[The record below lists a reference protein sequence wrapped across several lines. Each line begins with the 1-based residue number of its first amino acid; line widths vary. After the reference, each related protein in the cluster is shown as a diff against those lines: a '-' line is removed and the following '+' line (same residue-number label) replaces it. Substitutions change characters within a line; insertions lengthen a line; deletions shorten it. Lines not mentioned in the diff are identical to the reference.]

1 MKLVK
6 KNIIPSILEAIGLE
20 IIIFVMKLGATG
32 SIFTLW
38 VHVIT
43 ILASFAGFLLINIG
57 IEKHLR
63 DM

>member
-1 MKLVK
+1 MKLIK

-20 IIIFVMKLGATG
+20 IIIFTMKLGATG

-43 ILASFAGFLLINIG
+43 VFASFVGFLLINIG
-57 IEKHLR
+57 IEKHFR